1 MHQGKRD
8 GRQTV
13 GGWWRHVVV
22 LDDRHESQEAKDR
35 GGITQAAF
43 FRDSVARVIEVC
55 ELGRFAPK
63 VAEAA
68 ALEIVLAE
76 WRAAHG

>member
-1 MHQGKRD
+1 MHQGRRD

-35 GGITQAAF
+35 GGVTQAAF
-43 FRDSVARVIEVC
+43 FRICIEQVIEIC
-55 ELGRFAPK
+55 DLRHLSPK
-63 VAEAA
+63 MAEAA